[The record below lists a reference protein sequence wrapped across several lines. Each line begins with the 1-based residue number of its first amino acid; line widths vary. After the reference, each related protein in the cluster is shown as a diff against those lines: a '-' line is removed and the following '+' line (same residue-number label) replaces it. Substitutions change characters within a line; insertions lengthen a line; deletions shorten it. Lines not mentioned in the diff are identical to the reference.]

1 MHSFSMWRSYL
12 LAYPFAAA
20 CVVVL
25 VPLFVPLTWITG
37 SIRLLY
43 WMARQACLLTLRLAG
58 IRIRVL
64 NPERATIH
72 PCCVFV
78 ANHVSNVEA
87 PALFAVLPRIA
98 VIMKESLG
106 RIPLLG
112 YAMRLGGFICV
123 DRKGKDSRKRA
134 LEAAVRTLRSGVS
147 MLIFPEGTRNPSG
160 PLLPF
165 RPGPFQMAIDAGVP
179 VVPVT
184 VHGAAALMPKGTTYL
199 RPGLLTIAF
208 HLPVT
213 TDDLGTDDSIMLM
226 ARVRGAMQA
235 ALDAPWR

>member
-1 MHSFSMWRSYL
+1 MLRSYL
-12 LAYPFAAA
+12 LAYPFAVA
-20 CVVVL
+20 CVAVL
-25 VPLFVPLTWITG
+25 VPLFVPIAWVTG

-43 WMARQACLLTLRLAG
+43 WQARQACRISLRLG
-58 IRIRVL
+58 GVRIHVL
-64 NPERATIH
+64 HPDRATIH

-98 VIMKESLG
+98 VIMKEALG
-106 RIPLLG
+106 HIPLLG

-134 LEAAVRTLRSGVS
+134 LEAAVQTLQSGIS
-147 MLIFPEGTRNPSG
+147 ILIFPEGTRNPSG

-179 VVPVT
+179 VVPIT
-184 VHGAAALMPKGTTYL
+184 VHGAAVLMPKGKTYL
-199 RPGLLTIAF
+199 RPGVLTIAF
-208 HLPVT
+208 HLPVAT
-213 TDDLGTDDSIMLM
+213 KGMGAKDRIELM
-226 ARVRGAMQA
+226 GQVRAVMQL
-235 ALDAPWR
+235 ALDA